1 MRGGTVRRGGGVGLR
16 ALVVVAVAAA
26 ALVVAR
32 ADTAAADGKLV
43 GSCFDLGFFFF
54 FWFCS
59 VGVDT
64 GRRLGFLAA
73 RAVRVVRARVR
84 AWGPWVSV
92 SSR

>member
-43 GSCFDLGFFFF
+43 RALTWFFF